1 MPHSMVKLRPFEVTM
16 APFESGQVGPL
27 VVPDVLELVGAEE
40 VAVLLAED
48 SAASGFEYSVSLLPA
63 PQSCSKISRSLR

>member
-1 MPHSMVKLRPFEVTM
+1 MPHSMVKLRPFEVTV

-40 VAVLLAED
+40 VAVLLGED
-48 SAASGFEYSVSLLPA
+48 SAASGFE
-63 PQSCSKISRSLR
+63 